1 MVKAIITFDT
11 KDAAGFQTALGQVA
25 PALTVAKGYHGHEL
39 RRGVEDPAR
48 FLLFVDW
55 DAVADHMAW
64 MQISEKAFL
73 GAVGAFLAGP
83 PDIKHYQ

>member
-1 MVKAIITFDT
+1 MVKAIITFDAT
-11 KDAAGFQTALGQVA
+11 DAVGFQQALGMAA
-25 PALTVAKGYHGHEL
+25 PMLAAAKGYHGHEL
-39 RRGVEDPAR
+39 RRGIEMPQR

-64 MQISEKAFL
+64 MSVNEAAFL
-73 GAVGAFLAGP
+73 GAVSPYIAGK

>member
-1 MVKAIITFDT
+1 MVKAIVTFET
-11 KDAAGFQTALGQVA
+11 TDAPGFQSALGQVA
-25 PALTVAKGYHGHEL
+25 PALAGAKGYHGHEL
-39 RRGVEDPAR
+39 RRGVEQPER

-64 MQISEKAFL
+64 MQVNEQALL
-73 GAVGAFLAGP
+73 GAVGPYRASP